1 MLKQLTRFAELK
13 IDYLAYTFAACRR
26 RGIATGSSIRM
37 NDVHG
42 GASERNQL
50 VSDFGLRTRNSGFRE
65 APPWIIRIARSAST
79 S

>member
-1 MLKQLTRFAELK
+1 MRFAELK
-13 IDYLAYTFAACRR
+13 IDYLTYTFAACRR

-42 GASERNQL
+42 GASERNLL
-50 VSDFGLRTRNSGFRE
+50 VSDFVIENPQLRLPE
-65 APPWIIRIARSAST
+65 APPSIIRIARSAST